1 MRNLTIIRVKVV
13 RQSSLLH
20 CTLRVHDTSFPITF
34 LCLQLHLQ
42 SLPLHFLTLRPA
54 TEFRTSKTRCTHTI
68 IEHAWS
74 VVPKAQN
81 IERCER
87 VVSELHAFSRM
98 KCIKLL
104 FLKQVLQLVIR
115 KISSTLIYCSFDE
128 GSTYVMARTRA
139 WRHQIRF

>member
-1 MRNLTIIRVKVV
+1 MRNLTIIRAKVV

-20 CTLRVHDTSFPITF
+20 YTLRVHDTSSPITF

-42 SLPLHFLTLRPA
+42 SLPSHFLTLRPA

-81 IERCER
+81 IT
-87 VVSELHAFSRM
+87 
-98 KCIKLL
+98 L
-104 FLKQVLQLVIR
+104 FMYQTFIFKVGLAV
-115 KISSTLIYCSFDE
+115 
-128 GSTYVMARTRA
+128 GN
-139 WRHQIRF
+139 